1 MRNIKI
7 KKWGYIICFL
17 IFYIF
22 SGSPYMTVYSNIR
35 NIIYLGIL
43 LLVFLLNL
51 RIRNKDELENETIL
65 ILLCLLC
72 IIIGLI
78 HNEAIML
85 YISLCA
91 TFVFSYLFSKACSM
105 RYFIKIFQEIF
116 IRISIV
122 DLFFYFALQYIGQF
136 SLFPEIVNSNGV
148 IYKIGFIFNY
158 MKNVPIRNCGIF
170 WEPGLYATTII
181 ISLLFEYIF
190 VERMSYF
197 RIVVLHICMFTTFSS
212 AGIILLL
219 LCDLLLLK
227 EILYKFIKKR
237 IAVAVLSIF
246 LVALVIL
253 LLNSDSVLIALGLNN
268 HEFYYRLMSSNT
280 KNSSRALAISHNM
293 ELFRKNPFFGV
304 GIVKAYANAH
314 LVEDTSTT
322 TFMMSEI
329 GIIGF
334 IPTIGIIYSVFKQHI
349 SYIEKIIIVVMLL
362 IIINKEPHM
371 NLVLIW
377 TLMFYM
383 INEKVKD
390 DEKIEI
396 HSWRIDR

>member
-7 KKWGYIICFL
+7 PRWRYIICFL
-17 IFYIF
+17 IFYIL

-43 LLVFLLNL
+43 LLVSSLNL
-51 RIRNKDELENETIL
+51 RIRNKAEIENETIL
-65 ILLCLLC
+65 ILACLTC
-72 IIIGLI
+72 FIIGLI
-78 HNEAIML
+78 HNEAIMP

-91 TFVFSYLFSKACSM
+91 IFVFSYLFSKACSM
-105 RYFIKIFQEIF
+105 KYFIKIFQEIF
-116 IRISIV
+116 IRISII
-122 DLFFYFALQYIGQF
+122 DLCFYFVLQYVGQF
-136 SLFPEIVNSNGV
+136 SGFPEIINSNGV
-148 IYKIGFIFNY
+148 VYKIGIIFNY

-170 WEPGLYATTII
+170 WEPGLYATAII

-190 VERMSYF
+190 VEKMSYF

-212 AGIILLL
+212 AGIVLLL
-219 LCDLLLLK
+219 ICDLLLLK
-227 EILYKFIKKR
+227 EVLYKFIEKR
-237 IAVAVLSIF
+237 IAIVVLGMF
-246 LVALVIL
+246 LGVLVIL
-253 LLNSDSVLIALGLNN
+253 MLNSDSILIALGLNN
-268 HEFYYRLMSSNT
+268 HEFYYKLMSSNT
-280 KNSSRALAISHNM
+280 KNSSRVLAISHNI
-293 ELFRKNPFFGV
+293 ELFRTNPFFGV
-304 GIVKAYANAH
+304 GIVKSYANTH

-329 GIIGF
+329 GIIGI

-349 SYIEKIIIVVMLL
+349 SYIEKIIIVSILL

-383 INEKVKD
+383 INEKVRD
-390 DEKIEI
+390 DG
-396 HSWRIDR
+396 

>member
-7 KKWGYIICFL
+7 PRWRYIICFL
-17 IFYIF
+17 IFYIL

-35 NIIYLGIL
+35 NIIYIGIL
-43 LLVFLLNL
+43 LLVLSLNL
-51 RIRNKDELENETIL
+51 RIRNKTEIENETIL
-65 ILLCLLC
+65 ISLCLIC

-105 RYFIKIFQEIF
+105 KYFVKIFQEIF

-122 DLFFYFALQYIGQF
+122 DLLFYFVLQYIGQF
-136 SLFPEIVNSNGV
+136 SAFPEIVNSNGV
-148 IYKIGFIFNY
+148 VYKIGFIFNY
-158 MKNVPIRNCGIF
+158 MKNVPIRNCGVF
-170 WEPGLYATTII
+170 WEPGLYATAII

-197 RIVVLHICMFTTFSS
+197 RIIVLHICMFTTFSS
-212 AGIILLL
+212 AGIVLLL
-219 LCDLLLLK
+219 ICDLLLLK
-227 EILYKFIKKR
+227 EILYKFMEKR
-237 IAVAVLSIF
+237 IAIVVLSVF

-268 HEFYYRLMSSNT
+268 HEFYYKLMSSNT
-280 KNSSRALAISHNM
+280 KNSSRVLAISHNM
-293 ELFRKNPFFGV
+293 ELFRTNPLLGA
-304 GIVKAYANAH
+304 GIVKSYANTH

-322 TFMMSEI
+322 TFMMSEL
-329 GIIGF
+329 GIIGV

-383 INEKVKD
+383 INEKIKD
-390 DEKIEI
+390 DG
-396 HSWRIDR
+396 